1 MRLFPRDVS
10 RGENS
15 NRSNYKEKKRNEKRM
30 TVIALVLAVF
40 MLAGCGE
47 LWCTGHHGFCVDC
60 GAWHYDSNG
69 CES

>member
-1 MRLFPRDVS
+1 
-10 RGENS
+10 
-15 NRSNYKEKKRNEKRM
+15 M

-47 LWCTGHHGFCVDC
+47 LWCTGHHGFCVEC